1 MRSEAVEH
9 ALIYSLG
16 VCALSVALEGIF
28 AGGGIKQRLAEL
40 RVPRY
45 VPPLWG
51 WIVIGAFYYV
61 ICFVVLYRL
70 LSMPATVAL
79 RQWALAMLGG
89 IMLINAL
96 WNYFFF
102 RTRNLFHAFVIGL
115 PYSGLAVVL
124 FGVLLHLD
132 RPAAWCFLPY
142 ILYLFY
148 ASRFGYLIWKLNQP
162 PAVETGAADVTRMS
176 SPAP

>member
-1 MRSEAVEH
+1 VKL
-9 ALIYSLG
+9 ALIYSLSI
-16 VCALSVALEGIF
+16 CLLSVALEGIF

-70 LSMPATVAL
+70 FSMPATVAL
-79 RQWALAMLGG
+79 RQWALALLGG
-89 IMLINAL
+89 IMFINAL

-102 RTRNLFHAFVIGL
+102 RTRNLFHAFVIGF
-115 PYSGLAVVL
+115 PYSVLAVVL
-124 FGVLLHLD
+124 FVVLLNLD
-132 RPAAWCFLPY
+132 RSAASTFLPY
-142 ILYLFY
+142 LVYLLY
-148 ASRFGYLIWKLNQP
+148 AAAFGYSIWKLNKP
-162 PAVETGAADVTRMS
+162 PAAEPGAAADGGV
-176 SPAP
+176 

>member
-1 MRSEAVEH
+1 MDS

-16 VCALSVALEGIF
+16 ICAISVALEGVF

-40 RVPRY
+40 RVPRL

-70 LSMPATVAL
+70 FSLPATTAL
-79 RQWALAMLGG
+79 RQWALAVLGG
-89 IMLINAL
+89 IMFINAF

-115 PYSGLAVVL
+115 PYVALSVIL
-124 FGVLLHLD
+124 FGLLLSLD
-132 RPAAWCFLPY
+132 RLAAWFFLPY
-142 ILYLFY
+142 VLYLVY
-148 ASRFGYLIWKLNQP
+148 ASRFGYLVWKLNRP
-162 PAVETGAADVTRMS
+162 PA
-176 SPAP
+176 

>member
-1 MRSEAVEH
+1 MDF

-16 VCALSVALEGIF
+16 VCALSIALEGIF
-28 AGGGIKQRLAEL
+28 AGGGIKKRLAEL

-70 LSMPATVAL
+70 FSMPATVAL
-79 RQWALAMLGG
+79 RQWALVLLGG
-89 IMLINAL
+89 IMFINAL

-102 RTRNLFHAFVIGL
+102 RTRNLFHAFVIGF
-115 PYSGLAVVL
+115 PYSVLAVVL
-124 FGVLLHLD
+124 FGVLLNLD
-132 RPAAWCFLPY
+132 LTAAWSFLPY
-142 ILYLFY
+142 LLYLFY
-148 ASRFGYLIWKLNQP
+148 AAVFGYRVWKLNQP
-162 PAVETGAADVTRMS
+162 LAAEPGAAADGG
-176 SPAP
+176 A